1 MAERNYRPI
10 VNTKK
15 VEKLEEISRKF
26 DLPAKQDVN
35 PIRREQNNINVS
47 DIENHEIVADILK
60 TGITS
65 DNFKNPNI
73 VPPIGRNGMDTRKLF
88 NQRKYYKDYAIP
100 MGSGDFSMGVEGEYG
115 DYRGISQNIYATP
128 KYIDMTN
135 ERTFYGKVDA
145 CGCIVYPSEN
155 ALRPAVAATSKTPGD
170 APLLINFVAEAYVEM
185 HERIKKLGDSGKI
198 STSNSNYYPFKA
210 DMGWASIN
218 EQYHTYINFL
228 YEQFTSSYLS
238 DYEKLKHIRNFD
250 DWMKHF
256 ILFTNFMLSYNPI
269 TRTNFIL
276 KREVRSLITGLVFVL
291 KDKDSGDDKKKYEDF
306 FEDVNF
312 KSISEIAKSYGFF
325 IDKNAPWRFVAN
337 LNSKYMTDKM
347 NKCGYSSVQDMFDKL
362 YYKSYLYDMEI
373 IQTYLL
379 SFYNS
384 FVNGYPITNVITSD
398 VDTGVSTRRLIR
410 RYPIENLNLTD
421 KQMLAFY
428 YYIRAKEASKD
439 WDQGKFDYEV
449 TYMAGIYKSHGIPA
463 ALKYIDENT
472 RNSHYANGN
481 PSNRYRIQGKNR
493 IYDNPNSTKDKGTY
507 TFVLSR
513 Y

>member
-1 MAERNYRPI
+1 
-10 VNTKK
+10 
-15 VEKLEEISRKF
+15 
-26 DLPAKQDVN
+26 
-35 PIRREQNNINVS
+35 
-47 DIENHEIVADILK
+47 
-60 TGITS
+60 
-65 DNFKNPNI
+65 
-73 VPPIGRNGMDTRKLF
+73 
-88 NQRKYYKDYAIP
+88 
-100 MGSGDFSMGVEGEYG
+100 
-115 DYRGISQNIYATP
+115 
-128 KYIDMTN
+128 
-135 ERTFYGKVDA
+135 
-145 CGCIVYPSEN
+145 
-155 ALRPAVAATSKTPGD
+155 GD